1 MVNHQQLLFKQLKQ
15 IDSVFIYSPSS
26 DAVADIT
33 ETQHSYLVNWCE
45 NKSVLKDRIGKSH
58 EELDKHIA
66 TSKIYNKKE
75 KAIRNLSKEA
85 GSFLYFQLFKNILKH
100 LPKTIEAKKA
110 MITICRNYY
119 RENLAELANIDDFDK
134 TYKSVDAILWYTK
147 DTFVNKFINKALRTE
162 DIDVLFQF
170 RFYIIDLS
178 EQLELKFQELKEKQK
193 DILKLYRAIQLS
205 QDELTNYQNSI
216 GNLISNNEY
225 LSTSSQRSVAY
236 DFLTKFT
243 KQEGIVHA
251 LVEYSVNLN
260 VVQKITIADVRQ
272 YSAFP
277 EETEFVV
284 DIEGLFQ
291 IDSYEYNAVKDLWYI
306 KVHATDQGDDL
317 IAEYFEYQ
325 NEKMTKSN
333 IIVFFGN
340 LLIEMS
346 EYDKAQRYFDT
357 ILSSSY
363 PNDEEIACIFYNF
376 GRIYRFLGNFYRAY
390 QLHMNARLNRIAS
403 AGKTLNGLG
412 LVYIEQ
418 GNEIKAEEC
427 FKRAMHLYKK
437 SIPRKHIE
445 VTGTV
450 INLGNLD
457 CSRQN
462 FEQAKEIYDN
472 SLPLLYPNRVLL
484 RVNLGNIHLTAGNY
498 QMALEEYE
506 AVIKLQETSLPSNHP
521 DIARTLHNLAIVHAH
536 QGNKNES
543 KNI

>member
-15 IDSVFIYSPSS
+15 IDSVFIYSPPS

-45 NKSVLKDRIGKSH
+45 NKTVLKDRIGTSH

-100 LPKTIEAKKA
+100 LPKIIEAKKP

-119 RENLAELANIDDFDK
+119 RENLTELANID
-134 TYKSVDAILWYTK
+134 

-162 DIDVLFQF
+162 DVDVLFQF

-178 EQLELKFQELKEKQK
+178 AQLELKFQELKEKQK

-236 DFLTKFT
+236 GFLTKFT
-243 KQEGIVHA
+243 KQEGIVRA
-251 LVEYSVNLN
+251 LVEYSVDLN
-260 VVQKITIADVRQ
+260 VVQKIAIADVRQ

-284 DIEGLFQ
+284 DIGLFQ
-291 IDSYEYNAVKDLWYI
+291 IDSYKYNAVKDLWYI

-317 IAEYFEYQ
+317 IAEYIEYQ
-325 NEKMTKSN
+325 KEKMTKSN
-333 IIVFFGN
+333 IILFFGN
-340 LLIEMS
+340 LLIEMV

-357 ILSSSY
+357 ILSSSNL
-363 PNDEEIACIFYNF
+363 NDEEIACIFYNF
-376 GRIYRFLGNFYRAY
+376 GRIHRFLGNFYRAY
-390 QLHMNARLNRIAS
+390 QLHMNAQLNHIAS

-445 VTGTV
+445 VAGTV
-450 INLGNLD
+450 INLGNFD

-462 FEQAKEIYDN
+462 FEQAKEIYGN

-484 RVNLGNIHLTAGNY
+484 RVNLGNIHLTVGNY

-506 AVIKLQETSLPSNHP
+506 AAIKLQEASLPSNHP

-536 QGNKNES
+536 QGNKNEA

>member
-15 IDSVFIYSPSS
+15 IDSVFIYSPPS

-45 NKSVLKDRIGKSH
+45 NKTVLKNRIGKSH

-66 TSKIYNKKE
+66 MSNMYNKKE

-100 LPKTIEAKKA
+100 LPKIIEAKKP

-119 RENLAELANIDDFDK
+119 RENLTELANIDD
-134 TYKSVDAILWYTK
+134 
-147 DTFVNKFINKALRTE
+147 
-162 DIDVLFQF
+162 
-170 RFYIIDLS
+170 LS
-178 EQLELKFQELKEKQK
+178 KQLELKFQELKEKQK

-236 DFLTKFT
+236 GFLTKFT
-243 KQEGIVHA
+243 KQEGIVRA
-251 LVEYSVNLN
+251 LVEYSVDLN
-260 VVQKITIADVRQ
+260 VVQKIAIADVRQ

-284 DIEGLFQ
+284 DIGLFQ
-291 IDSYEYNAVKDLWYI
+291 IDSYKYNAVKDLWYI

-317 IAEYFEYQ
+317 IAEYIEYQ
-325 NEKMTKSN
+325 KEKMTKSN
-333 IIVFFGN
+333 IILFFGN
-340 LLIEMS
+340 LLIEMV

-357 ILSSSY
+357 ILSSSNL
-363 PNDEEIACIFYNF
+363 NDEEIACIFYNF
-376 GRIYRFLGNFYRAY
+376 GRIHRFLGNFYRAY
-390 QLHMNARLNRIAS
+390 QLHMNAQLNHIAS

-445 VTGTV
+445 VAGTV
-450 INLGNLD
+450 INLGNFD

-462 FEQAKEIYDN
+462 FEQAKEIYGN

-484 RVNLGNIHLTAGNY
+484 RVNLGNIHLTVGNY

-506 AVIKLQETSLPSNHP
+506 AAIKLQEASLPSNHP

-536 QGNKNES
+536 QGNKNEA